1 MAAAGL
7 EGASSDPARPGV
19 GGRPVRDLR
28 RVQALRLPA
37 RLARNRGM
45 NLPRDLRLFRSSQI
59 EKAGVTLKTG
69 YKYPVPVGSQ
79 EAWTVPEVEILGDA
93 EAPHAVDTH
102 VGARVRMR
110 RKELGLSQEVL
121 AEFQG
126 VAEGSWEDSGPAELE
141 RSVNAFL
148 MTPEG
153 FDIVRRFP
161 RLRPSLRRRV
171 LELVRTLAD
180 VDDD

>member
-1 MAAAGL
+1 
-7 EGASSDPARPGV
+7 
-19 GGRPVRDLR
+19 
-28 RVQALRLPA
+28 
-37 RLARNRGM
+37 M
-45 NLPRDLRLFRSSQI
+45 NLPLDLRFFGPSQI
-59 EKAGVTLKTG
+59 ETRGVTLKTG
-69 YKYPVPVGSQ
+69 DQRPFSVGGQ
-79 EAWTVPEVEILGDA
+79 EARSVAEVETLSDA
-93 EAPHAVDTH
+93 DAPHVIDTH

-110 RKELGLSQEVL
+110 RKEQGLSQEQL
-121 AEFQG
+121 AESLGVTFQQVQKYERGSNRISASRLHQIAQRLKVPVAWFFQG
-126 VAEGSWEDSGPAELE
+126 AAQESWEDSGPAELE

-180 VDDD
+180 IDDD

>member
-1 MAAAGL
+1 
-7 EGASSDPARPGV
+7 
-19 GGRPVRDLR
+19 
-28 RVQALRLPA
+28 
-37 RLARNRGM
+37 M
-45 NLPRDLRLFRSSQI
+45 NLPQDLRLFRSSQI

-69 YKYPVPVGSQ
+69 YKYPVSVGSQ

-121 AEFQG
+121 AESLGVTFQQVQKYERGSNRISASRLHQISRRLQVPVAWFFQG